1 LACDPEALACDP
13 EALACDP
20 DALACDPDALAWMER
35 ERERAARAAAAAASP
50 YSNPNNAKLAAMLA
64 RTTEA
69 RQAEDA
75 PAAADAAVLVSPPA
89 TARNAPAAAAA
100 VLPRSREEHLT
111 ARVTRD
117 KRELAGLQLEA
128 RIAKRAAAKA
138 ARRAAFADESAV
150 WGPAREKRVI
160 EARAKQRPLM
170 EQRRNAEARFRELA
184 KDPRTAHHAIAIKKL
199 CDENEWTFADVVAR
213 RLLTIVEFFL
223 ELARPHCWNAH
234 RARAPL
240 ARGLGAFGDVLAR
253 GKRKY
258 SLCVTAI
265 AQPFLA
271 TVLAGPGDTPTD
283 DRRVCRKTVGRLTA
297 LLEDAGVLRAE
308 QVPAHAAES
317 HEVGPS
323 GWTIYRYWLA
333 DKGSPKPA
341 LMALWPWDADGEL
354 RDAQTLEAPW
364 RGARVVQSTA
374 PP

>member
-1 LACDPEALACDP
+1 
-13 EALACDP
+13 
-20 DALACDPDALAWMER
+20 MER
-35 ERERAARAAAAAASP
+35 ERERAARAAAAAAAAAALP
-50 YSNPNNAKLAAMLA
+50 YSNPRNPVLAAVMA
-64 RTTEA
+64 RTLEA

-75 PAAADAAVLVSPPA
+75 TAAADAAVLVVSPPT

-100 VLPRSREEHLT
+100 VLPPRSREQHLT

-170 EQRRNAEARFRELA
+170 EQRRNADARFRELA
-184 KDPRTAHHAIAIKKL
+184 KDPRNAHYAIALKRI
-199 CDENEWTFADVVAR
+199 CDEHEWTFADDVAR
-213 RLLTIVEFFL
+213 RLLTFVEFL
-223 ELARPHCWNAH
+223 REMARPHCWNAH

-240 ARGLGAFGDVLAR
+240 AKGLGTFGAVLSR
-253 GKRKY
+253 SKRKY

-265 AQPFLA
+265 AQPLLA

-297 LLEDAGVLRAE
+297 LLEDAGVLRAD

-323 GWTIYRYWLA
+323 GWAMYRYWLA

>member
-1 LACDPEALACDP
+1 LACDP

-20 DALACDPDALAWMER
+20 DALAWVER
-35 ERERAARAAAAAASP
+35 DRAARAAAAAAAASP
-50 YSNPNNAKLAAMLA
+50 YSNPRNAELAAVLA

-69 RQAEDA
+69 RQADA
-75 PAAADAAVLVSPPA
+75 PAAADAAVSLSPPA
-89 TARNAPAAAAA
+89 TRNAPAAAAA
-100 VLPRSREEHLT
+100 VLPPRSREQHLT
-111 ARVTRD
+111 ARITRD
-117 KRELAGLQLEA
+117 KRERAGLQLEA
-128 RIAKRAAAKA
+128 RIAKRALAKA
-138 ARRAAFADESAV
+138 ARRAALDESAV

-160 EARAKQRPLM
+160 EARAKVRPLM
-170 EQRRNAEARFRELA
+170 EHRRAADARWRELV
-184 KDPRTAHHAIAIKKL
+184 KDPRTAHYACLVKTI
-199 CDENEWTFADVVAR
+199 CDANEWTFADVVAR
-213 RLLTIVEFFL
+213 RLLTIVEFFR

-240 ARGLGAFGDVLAR
+240 AKGLGAFGDVLAR

-283 DRRVCRKTVGRLTA
+283 DRRVVRKTVGRLTA

-333 DKGSPKPA
+333 EKGSPKPA

>member
-1 LACDPEALACDP
+1 
-13 EALACDP
+13 
-20 DALACDPDALAWMER
+20 M
-35 ERERAARAAAAAASP
+35 ERERAARAAAAASP
-50 YSNPNNAKLAAMLA
+50 PSMYSNPRNAELAAMA
-64 RTTEA
+64 RATEA
-69 RQAEDA
+69 RHAEA
-75 PAAADAAVLVSPPA
+75 TAAAAAAVLVSPPA
-89 TARNAPAAAAA
+89 TARNASAAAAA
-100 VLPRSREEHLT
+100 VLPPRSREEHLT
-111 ARVTRD
+111 ARITRD
-117 KRELAGLQLEA
+117 KRERAALQLEA

-138 ARRAAFADESAV
+138 ARRAALDESAV
-150 WGPAREKRVI
+150 WGPGREKRVI
-160 EARAKQRPLM
+160 EARAKVRPLM
-170 EQRRNAEARFRELA
+170 EQRRNADARFRELA
-184 KDPRTAHHAIAIKKL
+184 KDPRTAHYARAVKTI

-213 RLLTIVEFFL
+213 RLLTIVEFFR

-240 ARGLGAFGDVLAR
+240 AKGLGAFGDVLAR

-265 AQPFLA
+265 AQPLLA
-271 TVLAGPGDTPTD
+271 TVIAGPGDTPTD

-297 LLEDAGVLRAE
+297 LLEDSGVLRAD

-323 GWTIYRYWLA
+323 GWAIYRYWLA